1 VLTDPHAPAE
11 YRADTV
17 RNIDGWYK
25 AFNVKPGQALYL
37 IPKERVRIW

>member
-1 VLTDPHAPAE
+1 MTDPHSPGE

-25 AFNVKPGQALYL
+25 AFDVKPGADSS
-37 IPKERVRIW
+37 I